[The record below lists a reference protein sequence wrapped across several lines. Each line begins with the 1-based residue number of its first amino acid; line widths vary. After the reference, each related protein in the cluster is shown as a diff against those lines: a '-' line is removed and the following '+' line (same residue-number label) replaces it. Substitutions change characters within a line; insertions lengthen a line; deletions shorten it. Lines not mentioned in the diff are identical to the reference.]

1 MRYKAR
7 DGVRR
12 LAWWPAVRVFGL
24 RFARPALLLLMLAAT
39 SLVSCRQGE
48 SQGESFDSL
57 RGALSAPDAAGG
69 GKAALPTP
77 PTVALPPG
85 GKQTAWVLMRQQASL
100 AQAASAKDWKSRGAA
115 VYQALTSTAQSS
127 QAGLSADLTARAVAY
142 EKFWIVN
149 AVKVTAT
156 KAILDELALR
166 SDVARVVPDRSYQIP
181 PIKRHGAGGKVI
193 VQGTEWGLDRIRA
206 PQVWQEIGALGDGV
220 VVGSIDTG
228 VEYTHPALVQQ
239 YRGSLGDGAFDH
251 NYNWYDPASAC
262 GLPSGIPCDNAAHG
276 THTMGTMVG
285 DDHGGNQIGVAPHAR
300 WIAAKGCESFTCSL
314 TSLVAAGQ
322 WMLAPTDLNGLNP
335 RTDLRPHV
343 INNSWGGPGGDDF
356 YRSIVESWVAAGMF
370 PAFAAGNWQGGGTAP
385 CGSISSPGDYA
396 ESFAVGAFDI
406 SGNLAEFSMR
416 GPSIGG
422 LIKPDLAAPGVFV
435 RSSVPGGGY
444 EAFDGT
450 SMATPHLAG
459 TVALLWSAAD
469 ALARDVGATRALLAT
484 TAVNVEDATCGG
496 TPEMNNAW
504 GEGRLDAFAAVD
516 QAPRGPT
523 GTLAGTVLAD
533 DGAVVSRATIRATN
547 PQLTRST
554 LSDASGAFSLR
565 LPVGTYDLT
574 VSAFRYLTQTLAGVV
589 IAQDTTTEV
598 SPVLHVAPAY
608 TVSGV
613 IRDADGQALAGAQ
626 VSIEGTSIAPAT
638 TDATGN
644 YAFAQ
649 VPAGDYTLRAE
660 AGGCFDARTAALTV
674 DADETLNLALPAR
687 TDSFG
692 YSCRPTAFAF
702 VEATNSLPLVG
713 DDVIGSVSLPFPFA
727 FYGNSYEQAFV
738 ASNGFVS
745 FQNTVPSYVNLP
757 IPDPSEPNAAIFA
770 LWDDLFVGP
779 GSSVL
784 TETVGTAPDRRFVIE
799 WKDIELLGQPGV
811 TMTFEVVLFE
821 NGKIE
826 LQYRTAGPEPIQ
838 RGGSATVGLENENGK
853 VGLQYS
859 FDQPKLDSGMA
870 LSFRAPPYG
879 IVRGTVTDANDGQP
893 LAGVEVQASSVN
905 APVRSTLTDA
915 AGAYRLAVPVGA
927 ATIAVAAARYESASA
942 TVDVQDGS
950 LLTQNFTLKSGRAS
964 VTPPTLQ
971 WLLPVGQTRTRRLV
985 LSNTGSAD
993 ISFTVNESGG
1003 GRQSMVATR
1012 TLKKNPSAKPGAA
1025 NTRELFAAGVQAHG
1039 MTPMAG
1045 GDVLFT
1051 FTPPISQAWGVGY
1064 TGQLWLSEFFTRVN
1078 HEFTTQGA
1086 ATGRAWPAFGTGTA
1100 AGDMAYDASR
1110 NVLCQVDI
1118 DGDNGIHC
1126 WDPDSGAE
1134 LASIVGAFPW
1144 TATSQRGLAY
1154 RPDDDSFYI
1163 GGWTDGLIYHVA
1175 GLAAPAKG
1183 ALLGS
1188 CQPVDG
1194 VISGLAWNG
1203 TAGALWVATNS
1214 PEDTIYQLNPD
1225 DCTVLSTLRHPLPG
1239 FNGAGLEMDDIG
1251 NLWMISQATNQV
1263 FLMDS
1268 GVPAVSD
1275 VPWLSVAPT
1284 TGVVAPGGKANLDVT
1299 IDTTGLAAGQYLAKV
1314 LLKTTA
1320 GREPSLSVPVSL
1332 IVTDY
1337 QRAINAGGA
1346 AYTDSQGEPWVADQ
1360 PYVTGG
1366 WGYYQKGNT
1375 ASTNR
1380 AITGTSDPALYR
1392 SQRIDPYAYRFDSVP
1407 NGIYEVDLRLAEIT
1421 NLKKKRRVFDVVI
1434 EDTLV
1439 LPAHDIDYEV
1449 GTFAADD
1456 NVFFVEVL
1464 DEQLDVRFIE
1474 RAGFEK
1480 PAVNAV
1486 RVTRRA
1492 DR

>member
-1 MRYKAR
+1 MQFKAR
-7 DGVRR
+7 NGVRR
-12 LAWWPAVRVFGL
+12 QASCQAVPVFGL
-24 RFARPALLLLMLAAT
+24 KFPRPALLLLMLAAPL
-39 SLVSCRQGE
+39 LVSCGQGQSRGETFE
-48 SQGESFDSL
+48 SRPS
-57 RGALSAPDAAGG
+57 ALSAPAAAGG
-69 GKAALPTP
+69 KTALPTP
-77 PTVALPPG
+77 PTVAPPPA
-85 GKQTAWVLMRQQASL
+85 GKETVWVLMRQQASL

-127 QAGLSADLTARAVAY
+127 QAALSADLTARAVAY

-156 KAILDELALR
+156 KAILDEIAVR
-166 SDVARVVPDRSYQIP
+166 SDVARVVPDRSYRIP
-181 PIKRHGAGGKVI
+181 PIKRHGAGPKASVL
-193 VQGTEWGLDRIRA
+193 GTEWGLDRIRA
-206 PQVWQEIGALGDGV
+206 PQVWQEIGAFGDGV

-262 GLPSGIPCDNAAHG
+262 GLPSGTPCDNASHG

-285 DDHGGNQIGVAPHAR
+285 DDHAGNQIGVAPHAR
-300 WIAAKGCESFTCSL
+300 WIAAKGCESFNCSL

-322 WMLAPTDLNGLNP
+322 WMLAPTDLNGQNP

-356 YRSIVESWVAAGMF
+356 YRSIVESWVAAGIF
-370 PAFAAGNWQGGGTAP
+370 PAFAAGNWQSGGIAP
-385 CGSISSPGDYA
+385 CGSVSSPGDYA
-396 ESFAVGAFDI
+396 ASFAVGAFD
-406 SGNLAEFSMR
+406 SNGNLADFSLR
-416 GPSIGG
+416 GPSVGG
-422 LIKPDLAAPGVFV
+422 LIKPNVAAPGVFV

-444 EAFDGT
+444 DIFDGT

-459 TVALLWSAAD
+459 TVALMWSAAD
-469 ALARDVGATRALLAT
+469 TLARDVDATRALLST
-484 TAVNVEDATCGG
+484 TAVDALEATCGG
-496 TPEMNNAW
+496 TPEFNNGW

-533 DGAVVSRATIRATN
+533 DGAVVSGATIRATN
-547 PQLTRST
+547 PQFTRST
-554 LSDASGAFSLR
+554 VSDASGAFSVR

-574 VSAFRYLTQTLAGVV
+574 VSAFRYLSQTLTGVV
-589 IAQDTTTEV
+589 IAQDTTTQV
-598 SPVLHVAPAY
+598 SPILRVAPAFS
-608 TVSGV
+608 VSGV
-613 IRDADGQALAGAQ
+613 ITDGDGQPLAGAR
-626 VSIEGTSIAPAT
+626 VSIEATGIAPAT
-638 TDATGN
+638 TDAAGN

-649 VPAGDYTLRAE
+649 VPAGDYTLRVE

-674 DADETLNLALPAR
+674 DANETLNLALPAR

-702 VEATNSLPLVG
+702 VEATNPLPLVG
-713 DDVIGSVSLPFPFA
+713 DDVMVNVSLPFPFA
-727 FYGNSYEQAFV
+727 FYGNTYEQAYI
-738 ASNGFVS
+738 ASNGFVT
-745 FQNTVPSYVNLP
+745 FQNTFPSFSNLP

-779 GSSVL
+779 DSSVL

-799 WKDIELLGQPGV
+799 WKNVEFLGQGITV
-811 TMTFEVVLFE
+811 TFEVVLFE
-821 NGKIE
+821 NGKVE
-826 LQYRTAGPEPIQ
+826 LQYQMAGPDPRQ
-838 RGGSATVGLENENGK
+838 RGGSATVGLENASGT

-870 LSFRAPPYG
+870 VAFRAPPYG
-879 IVRGTVTDANDGQP
+879 IVRGTVTDANDGQALP
-893 LAGVEVQASSVN
+893 GVEVQASSVN

-915 AGAYRLAVPVGA
+915 AGAYRLAVPVGP
-927 ATIAVAAARYESASA
+927 ATIAVSAARYEAASA
-942 TVDVQDGS
+942 TVQVEDGS
-950 LLTQNFTLKSGRAS
+950 LLTQNFVLKSGRAS

-971 WLLPVGQTRTRRLV
+971 LLLPVGQTRKRLLY
-985 LSNTGSAD
+985 LSNTGSANL
-993 ISFTVNESGG
+993 SFTVNESGG
-1003 GRQSMVATR
+1003 GRQAMVATR
-1012 TLKKNPSAKPGAA
+1012 TLKTNPSAKTGAA
-1025 NTRELFAAGVQAHG
+1025 NTRELFAGGVQGHG
-1039 MTPMAG
+1039 MTAMEA

-1051 FTPPISQAWGVGY
+1051 FTPSITQAWGVGY
-1064 TGQLWLSEFFTRVN
+1064 TGRLWLSEFSNRRN
-1078 HEFTTQGA
+1078 HEFTTQGV
-1086 ATGRAWPAFGTGTA
+1086 ATGRVWPALGTGLA

-1110 NVLCQVDI
+1110 NIVCQVEI

-1134 LASIVGAFPW
+1134 LASIVGSFPW
-1144 TATSQRGLAY
+1144 TTTSQRGLAY

-1163 GGWTDGLIYHVA
+1163 GGWNSRVIYHVA
-1175 GLAAPAKG
+1175 GLADPGKG
-1183 ALLGS
+1183 RVLGS

-1203 TAGALWVATNS
+1203 TAGVLWVATNS

-1239 FNGAGLEMDDIG
+1239 FNGAGLEMDDDG

-1284 TGVVAPGGKANLDVT
+1284 SGEIAPGGQANLDVT
-1299 IDTTGLAAGQYLAKV
+1299 IDTTGLAAGQYLAKL

-1320 GREPSLSVPVSL
+1320 GRAPNLSVPVSL
-1332 IVTDY
+1332 VVTDY

-1346 AYTDSQGEPWVADQ
+1346 AYTDSQGEPWVADRA
-1360 PYVTGG
+1360 YVTGG
-1366 WGYYQKGNT
+1366 WGYYQKGST

-1392 SQRIDPYAYRFDSVP
+1392 NQRIDPYAYRFDSVP
-1407 NGIYEVDLRLAEIT
+1407 NGIYQVDLRLAEIT

-1449 GTFAADD
+1449 GRFAADD

-1464 DEQLDVRFIE
+1464 DETLDVRFIE

-1480 PAVNAV
+1480 PAVNAI